1 MSTTQYVN
9 VERTL
14 QTLDDEPIRPDNVTA
29 IREFVDHMAAEGI
42 SAVQQERL
50 VQAWKTQLLKF
61 APDDFQMRGASE
73 QELKQLLAG
82 VNRSDYAAAT
92 INKFK
97 SAVKKFYRVENG
109 GKQPEKTKFFRIGKE
124 TSPVT
129 RDDLFTDEE
138 LKELFRGF
146 SSTRDRA
153 MAMVLYESA
162 GRPGEVLALNISDF
176 TSTGKGDFVFLQGL
190 KNTPDR
196 TNQLIRAGR
205 TVREWLAQHPLGGE
219 LGDID
224 DPSAPLWVKSEQQ
237 ECQHC
242 RDIPRRHDDTGCTYE
257 PDLADRVNYGG
268 FLRRF
273 KRACEKAGIPE
284 NKRRL
289 YNLRHTRL
297 TEVATFMGYEQLNKF
312 AGWKPG
318 SDRAKVY
325 VHLTN
330 DDVNQAIRDEYGL
343 STADGEAESM
353 DCPFCSATNQAD
365 HSECRQCGR
374 PLSLEDQTQR
384 EEKLAVL
391 ERLAE
396 LDEQGVL
403 DQLDDLDELTATAS
417 NPS

>member
-1 MSTTQYVN
+1 MSTTQYVD

-14 QTLDDEPIRPDNVTA
+14 QTLEDEPIRPDNVAA
-29 IREFVDHMAAEGI
+29 IRAFVDHMAAEGI

-82 VNRSDYAAAT
+82 ANRSDYATAT

-109 GKQPEKTKFFRIGKE
+109 GKQPEKTKFFTIGKE

-129 RDDLFTDEE
+129 RDDLFTDKER
-138 LKELFRGF
+138 KELFRGF

-153 MAMVLYESA
+153 MVMVLYESA
-162 GRPGEVLALNISDF
+162 SRPGEILALNISDF

-205 TVREWLAQHPLGGE
+205 TIREWLAQHPLGGE

-237 ECQHC
+237 ECTHC
-242 RDIPRRHDDTGCTYE
+242 GEIPRRHDDDACTYD
-257 PDLADRVNYGG
+257 PDRADRVNYSG

-284 NKRRL
+284 NKRRP

-325 VHLTN
+325 VHLNN

-343 STADGEAESM
+343 TNGTDEPDAM
-353 DCPFCSATNQAD
+353 DCPFCGTENQPD
-365 HSECRQCGR
+365 HSECRTCGR
-374 PLSLEDQTQR
+374 PLTLEQQTQK
-384 EEKLAVL
+384 EEKLRVVERLQELEENGVL
-391 ERLAE
+391 EKL
-396 LDEQGVL
+396 EQLEAAGQV
-403 DQLDDLDELTATAS
+403 DDGA
-417 NPS
+417 